1 MKRWLVTG
9 GAGYIGSHVVHDL
22 IKAGAEVIV
31 FDDLSTG
38 FDSYIPEGVRLVKAN
53 LNNTTEL
60 RHALKGVHGVIHLA
74 AYKVASESFK
84 HSFDTYE
91 SNVQGSFNLIKC
103 MKDEKIYNLVFSSSA
118 AVYGN
123 LAKLPATEE
132 SDCHPESPY
141 ASSKYITELMIR
153 DLVQAHDPDFLLQ
166 GICFRYFNV
175 VGTGYPH
182 LKDASPYSLF
192 SIILNKFAKNE
203 KPTITGDDYPTPD
216 GTPIRDYIHVSDISS
231 AHVLAAQYMEK
242 QDAGYKVLNLSTN
255 VGISVLEVM
264 NEFKKQLGPTFEFGY
279 STRRPGDLV
288 TSYGDAT
295 KAKKVLGW
303 SAKESLQSMV
313 ASSIASTKQA

>member
-38 FDSYIPEGVRLVKAN
+38 FDSYVPEGVRLVKAN

-60 RHALKGVHGVIHLA
+60 RQALKGVHGVIHLA

-84 HSFDTYE
+84 HSFATYE
-91 SNVQGSFNLIKC
+91 SNVEGSFNLIKC
-103 MKDEKIYNLVFSSSA
+103 MKEEKITNLVFSSSA

-123 LAKLPATEE
+123 LEVLPATEQ
-132 SDCHPESPY
+132 SPCHPESPY

-153 DLVQAHDPDFLLQ
+153 DLVLAQDPQFPLQ
-166 GICFRYFNV
+166 GMCFRYFNV
-175 VGTGYPH
+175 VGTGYPQ

-192 SIILNKFAKNE
+192 SIILDKFAKKE
-203 KPTITGDDYPTPD
+203 KPTITGNDYPTPD
-216 GTPIRDYIHVSDISS
+216 GTPIRDYIHVSDISK

-242 QDAGYKVLNLSTN
+242 QEAGFQILNLSTS

-264 NEFKKQLGPTFEFGY
+264 NEFKKQLGAFFEFGY

-288 TSYGDAT
+288 TSYGDASL
-295 KAKKVLGW
+295 AKKVLGW
-303 SAKESLQSMV
+303 KAEENLASMV
-313 ASSIASTKQA
+313 SSVIPDELKA